1 MKHLFIDKTF
11 NNAEELFEYLGTL
24 KDLRLNGQNG
34 VFQLQAESKDKQ
46 FAFIKSYYFSSLDEY
61 RIKRHHITTA
71 DTYFCFYFRRGR
83 LTQILLTSDQLT
95 SSYIRIGGKWFEGE
109 RTPYNPKKR
118 WLSYTEEQKRACF
131 TGLVETLTVK
141 GQKIS

>member
-46 FAFIKSYYFSSLDEY
+46 FAFIKSHYFSSLDEY
-61 RIKRHHITTA
+61 RIKRHHIVTA

-83 LTQILLTSDQLT
+83 LKQILLTSDQLT
-95 SSYIRIGGKWFEGE
+95 CYYKKISGRWLEGE
-109 RTPYNPKKR
+109 RIPYNPKKK

-131 TGLVETLTVK
+131 NGLVETLTIK
-141 GQKIS
+141 GQKVS